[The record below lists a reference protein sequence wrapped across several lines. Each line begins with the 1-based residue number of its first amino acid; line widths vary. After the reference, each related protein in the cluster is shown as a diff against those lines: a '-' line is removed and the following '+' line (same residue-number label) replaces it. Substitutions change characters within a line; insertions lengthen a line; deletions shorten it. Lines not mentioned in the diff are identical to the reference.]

1 VILVN
6 IILLSVAAAIAWWLS
21 GFDSRVTGESVKA
34 DLLRRGIRCGL
45 TLFLLA
51 IFFSLPYS
59 IASAPPMFLIVGLLA
74 IIWAGCITE
83 LGARFFHRLVDPED
97 KREFDPHQSARNLD
111 MVASLLKSGRHEEA
125 AQLCAALKN
134 SGDANILV
142 LETLLARSGI
152 QFENDRKPK
161 PLTEAYRLRS
171 EGKFDEAAALLN
183 SLLAENP
190 SNVDAA
196 LMLMR
201 LYVQDLKRSDKAAEV
216 LRALEKQPHIPPG
229 HIDYARRSIQDWA
242 RKKSAPEVVAL
253 PESVDELVACGYLG
267 TAIEILERKV
277 KEQPQDF
284 DSWLKLAEA
293 HGLHSGNI
301 HRAEKIVQKIEG
313 SPGFSADQIRTA
325 KMKLKEWREAKP
337 RQN

>member
-1 VILVN
+1 MILN
-6 IILLSVAAAIAWWLS
+6 IILLTVAAAIAWLLS
-21 GFDSRVTGESVKA
+21 GFDSRVTGENEKA
-34 DLLRRGIRCGL
+34 DLIRRGIRCGL
-45 TLFLLA
+45 TVFLLE

-59 IASAPPMFLIVGLLA
+59 IVSAPPMFLIVGLLA
-74 IIWAGCITE
+74 LIWTGCVTE
-83 LGARFFHRLVDPED
+83 LGARCIHRLFDPED
-97 KREFDPHQSARNLD
+97 KREFDPNQSARHLD

-125 AQLCAALKN
+125 AQLCATLKE

-161 PLTEAYRLRS
+161 PLTEAYNLRS
-171 EGKFDEAAALLN
+171 QGKFDEAAAVLN
-183 SLLAENP
+183 SMLAENP

-201 LYVQDLKRSDKAAEV
+201 LYVQDLRRSDKAAEV

-229 HIDYARRSIQDWA
+229 HIDYAQRSIHDWG
-242 RKKSAPEVVAL
+242 RKKRAPEVVAL
-253 PESVDELVACGYLG
+253 PESVDELLACGYLG
-267 TAIEILERKV
+267 TAIEVLERKV

-301 HRAEKIVQKIEG
+301 HRAEKMVQKIESNG
-313 SPGFSADQIRTA
+313 SFSAEQIRIA
-325 KMKLKEWREAKP
+325 KDKLKEWREVKP
-337 RQN
+337 QRN

>member
-1 VILVN
+1 MILN

-21 GFDSRVTGESVKA
+21 GFDSRLTGESVKA

-51 IFFSLPYS
+51 ILFSLPYS
-59 IASAPPMFLIVGLLA
+59 IASAPPMFLIAGLMA
-74 IIWAGCITE
+74 IIWAGCLTE

-97 KREFDPHQSARNLD
+97 KREFDPHQSARNMD
-111 MVASLLKSGRHEEA
+111 MVASLLKSERHEEA
-125 AQLCAALKN
+125 AQLCATLKN

-161 PLTEAYRLRS
+161 PLTEAYNLRS
-171 EGKFDEAAALLN
+171 QGKFDEAAAILN

-201 LYVQDLKRSDKAAEV
+201 IYVRDLRRSDKAAEV

-229 HIDYARRSIQDWA
+229 HIDYARRSIQDW
-242 RKKSAPEVVAL
+242 RRPKRTPEAVVL

-267 TAIEILERKV
+267 TAIEILEREV

-284 DSWLKLAEA
+284 GSWLKLAEA

-301 HRAEKIVQKIEG
+301 HRAEKMFQKIEG
-313 SPGFSADQIRTA
+313 GHVFSSEQIQIA
-325 KMKLKEWREAKP
+325 KMKLEEWREAKP
-337 RQN
+337 QQN

>member
-1 VILVN
+1 VILN

-21 GFDSRVTGESVKA
+21 GYDSRLTGENEKA
-34 DLLRRGIRCGL
+34 DLMRRGIRCGL

-51 IFFSLPYS
+51 ILFSLPYS
-59 IASAPPMFLIVGLLA
+59 IASAPPMFLIVALLA
-74 IIWAGCITE
+74 LIWTGCVTE

-97 KREFDPHQSARNLD
+97 KREFDPHQSARNMD

-125 AQLCAALKN
+125 AQLCATLTE

-142 LETLLARSGI
+142 METLLARSGI

-161 PLTEAYRLRS
+161 PLTDAYRLRS
-171 EGKFDEAAALLN
+171 EGKFDEAAAVLN

-201 LYVQDLKRSDKAAEV
+201 LYVQDLRRSDKAAEI
-216 LRALEKQPHIPPG
+216 LRALEQQPHIPPG
-229 HIDYARRSIQDWA
+229 HIEYAQRSIHDWG
-242 RKKSAPEVVAL
+242 RKKSAPEAVAL
-253 PESVDELVACGYLG
+253 PESVDDLLACGYLG

-277 KEQPQDF
+277 KEQPDNF

-301 HRAEKIVQKIEG
+301 QRAGKIVEKMEAG
-313 SPGFSADQIRTA
+313 NDFSAEQLQMA
-325 KMKLKEWREAKP
+325 KDKMKEWREAKP
-337 RQN
+337 QKN